1 MIAITGKNFCSSAQE
16 SFYLMMRS
24 SAQFFI
30 SHGTT
35 KLFINIGTSLII
47 TICTVIG
54 YFFITSIEPYRS
66 ELQSPV
72 FMTVLFGLITLPVA
86 WAFMEFFEKG
96 ANTILMCYC
105 VELDLSKKHSKCPA
119 NLRNFLD

>member
-16 SFYLMMRS
+16 SFYLMLRS

-35 KLFINIGTSLII
+35 KLFINIGTALII

-54 YFFITSIEPYRS
+54 YLFITNIEPYRS
-66 ELQSPV
+66 
-72 FMTVLFGLITLPVA
+72 
-86 WAFMEFFEKG
+86 
-96 ANTILMCYC
+96 
-105 VELDLSKKHSKCPA
+105 
-119 NLRNFLD
+119 